1 MKEATKN
8 RIKKLDYFLF
18 GWIVKLAYSNY
29 HRPKFTYQLNYKM
42 IFRYVIMQ
50 KLLRFNGRVSW
61 PVHFTSVVVGE
72 KKITKGFMCDP
83 GDTPGCYI
91 QGISGIQFGSNIEMG
106 AGVKIISSNHEEG
119 DYTKS
124 KLVTPI
130 IIGDNVWIGSNV
142 VVLPEVKIGNNVIVG
157 AGSVVTKNIP
167 ENSIAVGNPCKVIRE
182 KKAYIKDIYNIKL
195 NRKYVE
201 VR

>member
-1 MKEATKN
+1 MKESTKN

-50 KLLRFNGRVSW
+50 KLLRFNGRVPW

-195 NRKYVE
+195 NRKYVA